1 MVASQSVTAGYHLGK
16 SGTDAHTVRYSTFC
30 RGAEFFLATN
40 RCNRLSHLGE
50 REAAA
55 IEVGFKG
62 VVLEAHSCIVA
73 LCPDRH
79 FPRRAGLHVLGCIPL
94 DSYPLR
100 AQECWAMSRNRFR
113 NATLL
118 ESLYASFLSTMDL
131 GW

>member
-1 MVASQSVTAGYHLGK
+1 MEPRLPFRLLTNSFLLARPAGRNKWLPKAGVT
-16 SGTDAHTVRYSTFC
+16 
-30 RGAEFFLATN
+30 
-40 RCNRLSHLGE
+40 GE
-50 REAAA
+50 REAAV
-55 IEVGFKG
+55 IELGFKG